1 MIPGW
6 QVYMWILA
14 AISLPAA
21 IHLRAGRYRDR
32 SRRV

>member
-6 QVYMWILA
+6 QVYVWIL

-21 IHLRAGRYRDR
+21 VHLRAGRYRDR
-32 SRRV
+32 SRPV